1 MKGCVISAPMTGS
14 GKTTVTLGLLKA
26 LRKRGLAV
34 QPFKVG
40 PDFIDPGLHEIAA
53 GVPSHNLDGWMCP
66 RGANEYLFG
75 RAIEG
80 KDVAVVEGVMGLFDG
95 FDGKSETGSTAEM
108 AKWLDLPVILVV
120 DAHPMA
126 RSAAAIIRGFQ
137 SFDPG
142 VKIMG
147 VILNRL
153 TGERHYRL
161 IADAVRDVPILGWL
175 PADPSIDIPERHLGL
190 FTAKEE
196 LTVSRIRAIGEFFEA
211 HIDVENILSPS
222 PFGRGTREA
231 QARQGEASR
240 NAEGHRVGR
249 ILEPSPFPEASP
261 DRARA
266 SRPLPKGEGS
276 TRGKRVALAH
286 DKAFSF
292 YYYANR
298 LELAH
303 AGAEIIEFS
312 PLSDAEVPDADL
324 LYIGGGYPE
333 LYRRELEANTQMRT
347 SIRQFIESGRKFY
360 AECGGLMYLAESIDD
375 ARMVGI
381 VPVQIEMTGMLVD
394 FGYCEIRTNSDSI
407 LGPRGTTARG
417 HQFHYSRPRGPNG
430 NGYSVK
436 QGQREYS
443 EGFIF
448 PNGIASYIHVHFL
461 SNPDLARNM
470 LNS

>member
-1 MKGCVISAPMTGS
+1 MKGCIISAPMTGS

-26 LRKRGLAV
+26 LRKRGLAM
-34 QPFKVG
+34 QPFKIG

-53 GVPSHNLDGWMCP
+53 GVPSHNLDGWMFP
-66 RGANEYLFG
+66 REANEYLFG

-137 SFDPG
+137 SFDAG

-147 VILNRL
+147 VILNRVA
-153 TGERHYRL
+153 GERHYRL

-196 LTVSRIRAIGEFFEA
+196 LTVSRIRAVGEFFEA
-211 HIDVENILSPS
+211 HIDVESLTSPLGRGRRGSQQAGAPGEGYRSSQILRPS
-222 PFGRGTREA
+222 PY
-231 QARQGEASR
+231 
-240 NAEGHRVGR
+240 
-249 ILEPSPFPEASP
+249 
-261 DRARA
+261 
-266 SRPLPKGEGS
+266 PLPKGEGK

-286 DKAFSF
+286 DRAFSF
-292 YYYANR
+292 YYHANR
-298 LELAH
+298 LELEN
-303 AGAEIIEFS
+303 AGAKIVEFS
-312 PLSDAEVPDADL
+312 PLSDYEVPEADL

-333 LYRRELEANTQMRT
+333 LYRRELEANTQMRN
-347 SIRQFIESGRKFY
+347 SVRRFIESGRKFY

-407 LGPRGTTARG
+407 VGPRGTTARG
-417 HQFHYSRPRGPNG
+417 HQFHYSRPRCPNG

-448 PNGIASYIHVHFL
+448 PNGIASYIHLHFL

>member
-1 MKGCVISAPMTGS
+1 MGSFRWSIILTPSSVHSIVFTITRYSSIMKGCVISAPMTGS
-14 GKTTVTLGLLKA
+14 RKTTVALGLLEP

-53 GVPSHNLDGWMCP
+53 GLPSHNLDGWMFP
-66 RGANEYLFG
+66 REANQGLFV
-75 RAIEG
+75 RASEG
-80 KDVAVVEGVMGLFDG
+80 KDLAIVEGVMGLFDS

-137 SFDPG
+137 SFDPA

-147 VILNRL
+147 VILNRVA
-153 TGERHYRL
+153 GEKHYRL

-196 LTVSRIRAIGEFFEA
+196 LTLSRIRAIGEFFEA
-211 HIDVENILSPS
+211 HVDVENILSPS
-222 PFGRGTREA
+222 PSGRGRRDSQRAGALVTRA
-231 QARQGEASR
+231 
-240 NAEGHRVGR
+240 
-249 ILEPSPFPEASP
+249 
-261 DRARA
+261 
-266 SRPLPKGEGS
+266 
-276 TRGKRVALAH
+276 KRVALAH

-292 YYYANR
+292 YYHANR
-298 LELAH
+298 LELEN

-333 LYRRELEANTQMRT
+333 LYRRELEANAQMRT
-347 SIRQFIESGRKFY
+347 SIRRFIESGRKFY
-360 AECGGLMYLAESIDD
+360 AECGGLMYLAESIDE

-381 VPVQIEMTGMLVD
+381 VPVRIEMTGRLVD

-417 HQFHYSRPRGPNG
+417 HQFHYSRSTGSG

-436 QGQREYS
+436 QGHREYS

-448 PNGIASYIHVHFL
+448 PNGIASYIHLHFL